1 MKKVYLL
8 LTAICLTALTGCIKE
23 EPYTLETATLE
34 VNLTRAEGDT
44 TESEGSQEQ
53 GDGIKDVMVW
63 AFQCNAD
70 GVVED
75 EQQTAVG
82 WRTEYNV
89 DTYQSVSVHV
99 PLPVCNDQQW
109 YMLVAVLNTSE
120 FGTAE
125 FSSRTT
131 YNQLKAMTFDASSRT
146 FWKSYPND
154 TALAPEDMPVSN
166 WAKFLLKNT
175 NKHANNQ
182 CYTLNMPVYRAVA
195 KTQLFVSK
203 ESNDYALE
211 ITEAWV
217 HAGSAPTKGFVLSA
231 TAENRT
237 GANSEAAQIGNP
249 TLATEGVVIPT
260 WYSSFATADM
270 ASFSKQLRN
279 TSAKG
284 DETTTYSF
292 SSVSLP
298 KPTEADPNP
307 VYTDVW
313 AGSLF
318 LYENAEDGRVTDYA
332 NYDYKTN
339 PASVT
344 GYNNHYYMQINYTID
359 GKPYTGYVPL
369 PSVVRNHDYQVH
381 LTVEGG
387 GKLDLT
393 LKVNQWQEKPE
404 THNYLNE
411 VSIPQG
417 GQIQWE
423 DGVEPDENGN
433 ITLGA
438 AANNSVSCTF
448 FLNTPANGTWQAE
461 LVTVEGQEGAFTFV
475 DVEGNPIGST
485 TSGPIAGSATPAS
498 LTIKTTRD
506 NSIQGGAVSENKV
519 ELRITAT
526 ATVGGVQRTYKVTG
540 LTGITGVDYY
550 TLVQTRN

>member
-8 LTAICLTALTGCIKE
+8 ITAICLTALTGCIKE
-23 EPYTLETATLE
+23 EPYTLETATLQ
-34 VNLTRAEGDT
+34 VNLTRGEGDANF
-44 TESEGSQEQ
+44 GPQHQ
-53 GDGIKDVMVW
+53 GNGIKDVMIW
-63 AFQCNAD
+63 AFQVSESGTVTD
-70 GVVED
+70 K
-75 EQQTAVG
+75 AVG
-82 WRTEYNV
+82 WRQVSDVN
-89 DTYQSVSVHV
+89 TYQSVAVDV

-109 YMLVAVLNTSE
+109 YMLVAVINTAE
-120 FGTAE
+120 FGTAT
-125 FSSRTT
+125 FSSSTT
-131 YNQLKAMTFDASSRT
+131 YSQLRAMTFDASSRD

-154 TALAPEDMPVSN
+154 SALTPEDMPVSN
-166 WAKFLLKNT
+166 WAKFLLKSTNT
-175 NKHANNQ
+175 HHQNQ
-182 CYTLNMPVYRAVA
+182 CYKLDLPVYRAVA
-195 KTQLFVSK
+195 KTQLSVSK
-203 ESNDYALE
+203 TNNDFGLE
-211 ITEAWV
+211 ITNV
-217 HAGSAPTKGFVLSA
+217 TVNAGSAPTKGFVLSA
-231 TAENRT
+231 TTQTRT
-237 GANSEAAQIGNP
+237 GANQETAQIGNP

-270 ASFSKQLRN
+270 TSFLKQLRN

-298 KPTEADPNP
+298 KPTEGVPNP
-307 VYTDVW
+307 AYEDVW

-318 LYENAEDGRVTDYA
+318 LYENAADGRVADYA

-339 PASVT
+339 PASKT
-344 GYNNHYYMQINYTID
+344 DYNNHYYLAVDYKID
-359 GKPYTGYVPL
+359 GAQQPTGYVPL
-369 PSVVRNHDYQVH
+369 PAVVRNHDYNVD
-381 LTVEGG
+381 LTVDAG
-387 GKLDLT
+387 GKMVLT
-393 LKVNQWQEKPE
+393 LKVKQWTPVSEV
-404 THNYLNE
+404 HNYLNE

-417 GQIQWE
+417 GQIQWAGVQPDE
-423 DGVEPDENGN
+423 DGK

-475 DVEGNPIGST
+475 DAGGNSIGST
-485 TSGPIAGSATPAS
+485 TSGPIAGSATPAT
-498 LTIKTTRD
+498 LKIKTTRD

-550 TLVQTRN
+550 TIVQTR